1 MTESPPILERD
12 QAVARLRL
20 NRPGQRNRLG
30 SDDLAV
36 LLAHCATIATDP
48 QVRVVVFEAV
58 GPVFSAG
65 FDLDALSRGETGDA
79 EDGPGGIGRVGTAL
93 AALPQPVI
101 ARLHGNLYG
110 GAVDLALACD
120 FRIGAAGLELLM
132 PAARFG
138 LHYYRSGLVRA
149 VERIGPDATRLLFV
163 SAQMVRAEALLRIG
177 YLTELVAAD
186 ALDETVNALA
196 ARLAANAPLAVQ
208 GMKAAIAGL
217 AAGTLDSARFEAGL
231 RAAHRDPAFTGA
243 MAALRAKQ
251 PGG

>member
-1 MTESPPILERD
+1 MTETSPILERD
-12 QAVARLRL
+12 QMVARLRL

-30 SDDLAV
+30 SDDLAT
-36 LLAHCATIATDP
+36 LLDHCTTIATDP
-48 QVRVVVFEAV
+48 TIRVVVFEAE

-120 FRIGAAGLELLM
+120 FRIGVVGMELLM
-132 PAARFG
+132 PAARIG
-138 LHYYRSGLVRA
+138 LHYYRSGLERA
-149 VERIGPDATRLLFV
+149 VKRIGPDATRLLFV
-163 SAQMVRAEALLRIG
+163 SAQTVRADALLRIG
-177 YLTELVAAD
+177 YLTDLVAAD
-186 ALDETVNALA
+186 ELDETVNALA
-196 ARLAANAPLAVQ
+196 SRLAANAPLAVR

-217 AAGTLDSARFEAGL
+217 AAGTLDQTAFAVGL
-231 RAAHRDPAFTGA
+231 EAAHLDPAFIDA
-243 MAALRAKQ
+243 MAALQAKKRR
-251 PGG
+251 G